1 MRVRFTG
8 EFDIP
13 LDGPLDQLAL
23 DCTVSKIW
31 SCCNDAA
38 ETEVVMR
45 SMNLKVEIVDESRG
59 TKGT

>member
-45 SMNLKVEIVDESRG
+45 SMNLKVEVVPSL
-59 TKGT
+59 